1 MNLLRLFVIFW
12 QVMKL
17 KTKELTLTAM
27 MSALVFIATFV
38 PKIPIPL
45 GYAHLGDAA
54 IFLIVIYCGRR
65 VGIISGI
72 IGSAFADLLSGFPI
86 WIIPTIFI
94 KAVMAETFN
103 RLREKNIIIAL
114 VLACLTMT
122 AGYTI
127 FGAILYNSLT
137 AGLASTPGLL
147 AKSVTNIVVTVILHS
162 ALKNKLK
169 RGVR

>member
-1 MNLLRLFVIFW
+1 MT
-12 QVMKL
+12 L

-65 VGIISGI
+65 IGVTSGI
-72 IGSAFADLLSGFPI
+72 IGSAFADLLSVFPI
-86 WIIPTIFI
+86 WIVPTIFI
-94 KAVMAETFN
+94 KAAMAETFY
-103 RLREKNIIIAL
+103 RLRETNLMIAL
-114 VLACLTMT
+114 VLACLVMT
-122 AGYTI
+122 TGYTI
-127 FGAILYNSLT
+127 IGAVLYDSLS

-147 AKSVTNIVVTVILHS
+147 IKSIVNIFVTVVLYA
-162 ALKNKLK
+162 ALKKKL

>member
-1 MNLLRLFVIFW
+1 M
-12 QVMKL
+12 
-17 KTKELTLTAM
+17 KTKELTLTAI
-27 MSALVFIATFV
+27 MSAFVFIATFV

-65 VGIISGI
+65 IGIISGT

-86 WIIPTIFI
+86 WIVPTIFI
-94 KAVMAETFN
+94 KAVMAETFD
-103 RLREKNIIIAL
+103 RIRENNFLISLI
-114 VLACLTMT
+114 VACFIMT

-137 AGLASTPGLL
+137 AGLSSTPGLL

>member
-1 MNLLRLFVIFW
+1 MFLE
-12 QVMKL
+12 VMKL
-17 KTKELTLTAM
+17 KTKGLTLTAI
-27 MSALVFIATFV
+27 MSTLVFIATFV

-94 KAVMAETFN
+94 KAAMAETFY
-103 RLREKNIIIAL
+103 RLREKNFLISLI
-114 VLACLTMT
+114 LACLVMT

-127 FGAILYNSLT
+127 FGAVLYDSLS

-147 AKSVTNIVVTVILHS
+147 IKSLVNIFITMALYV
-162 ALKNKLK
+162 ALKKKL
-169 RGVR
+169 RGIR